1 MTWKTKAIL
10 NYIVFLI
17 FLVLAALH
25 IQDGKDLIRVCADV
39 IPMIWFFIYA
49 SYCINKHRK

>member
-1 MTWKTKAIL
+1 MSWKTKSIL
-10 NYIVFLI
+10 NYIVSFM
-17 FLVLAALH
+17 FLVLAVVH
-25 IQDGKDLIRVCADV
+25 KIGGKDLIRVCADV